1 MFSKKSLSFCQNDSL
16 DDVLFY
22 DRMHYFIDW
31 TIAFF
36 ENLPM
41 LNINEI
47 SDYRDLLK
55 NYYTQRKLDM
65 PLYSYKMM
73 GQKLGLE
80 TSQMFRVLNKDLH
93 LPSRSIPLAKNL
105 LDLKGRN
112 GEIFEILVAA
122 SKTKSPAKKD
132 KLYKM
137 ALSLQDVDLRK
148 FSASEYLFLSKW
160 WIPVVRALIEMNG
173 GHAEVSR
180 LVKQISPT
188 VSEDQVREAIKV
200 LKDLKLIT
208 PLASERYATTVA
220 NFTSEGSAVKTAA
233 IRSYQNQLLALA
245 QNALV
250 AVEPA
255 KRNIS
260 SLLVG
265 VDDECFDDLNEMTL
279 EFRRQV
285 QKRTAEVK
293 NVNRAMQF
301 VFALYPVA
309 EISSGESAKKE
320 E

>member
-1 MFSKKSLSFCQNDSL
+1 
-16 DDVLFY
+16 
-22 DRMHYFIDW
+22 
-31 TIAFF
+31 
-36 ENLPM
+36 M

-73 GQKLGLE
+73 GQKLGLD
-80 TSQMFRVLNKDLH
+80 TSQIFRVLNKELH
-93 LPSRSIPLAKNL
+93 LPNHSIPLAKDL
-105 LDLKGRN
+105 LDLKGRS

-122 SKTKSPAKKD
+122 AKAKSQAKKE

-180 LVKQISPT
+180 LVKQITPA
-188 VSEDQVREAIKV
+188 VSEDQVREAIAV

-208 PLASERYATTVA
+208 PLASERYAATTA
-220 NFTSEGSAVKTAA
+220 NFTSAGSPTKTAA
-233 IRSYQNQLLALA
+233 IRSYQNQLLTLA

-285 QKRTAEVK
+285 QKRVAEVK
-293 NVNRAMQF
+293 DVNRAMQF
-301 VFALYPVA
+301 VFAFYPVA
-309 EISSGESAKKE
+309 EVAKESKGSQAKKVGAKR
-320 E
+320 

>member
-1 MFSKKSLSFCQNDSL
+1 
-16 DDVLFY
+16 
-22 DRMHYFIDW
+22 
-31 TIAFF
+31 
-36 ENLPM
+36 M

-47 SDYRDLLK
+47 SDYRDMLK
-55 NYYTQRKLDM
+55 NYYIQRKLDM

-73 GQKLGLE
+73 GQKLGLD
-80 TSQMFRVLNKDLH
+80 TSQVFRILNKELH
-93 LPSRSIPLAKNL
+93 LPNRSIPLAKDL
-105 LDLKGRN
+105 LDLKGRS

-122 SKTKSPAKKD
+122 SKTKSSAKKD

-148 FSASEYLFLSKW
+148 LSASEYLFLSKW

-173 GHAEVSR
+173 GHAEIPL

-188 VSEDQVREAIKV
+188 VSEDQVREAITV

-208 PLASERYATTVA
+208 PLASERYAATTA
-220 NFTSEGSAVKTAA
+220 NFTSAGSTTKTAA
-233 IRSYQNQLLALA
+233 IRSYQNQLLSLA
-245 QNALV
+245 QDSLI

-265 VDDECFDDLNEMTL
+265 VDDDCFADMNEMTL

-285 QKRTAEVK
+285 QRRAAEVK
-293 NVNRAMQF
+293 KATRAMQF

-309 EISSGESAKKE
+309 DLSNDLWAKKE
-320 E
+320 GVKR

>member
-1 MFSKKSLSFCQNDSL
+1 
-16 DDVLFY
+16 
-22 DRMHYFIDW
+22 
-31 TIAFF
+31 
-36 ENLPM
+36 M

-47 SDYRDLLK
+47 SDYRDMLK

-73 GQKLGLE
+73 GQKLGLD
-80 TSQMFRVLNKDLH
+80 TSQVFRILNKELH
-93 LPSRSIPLAKNL
+93 LPNRSIPLAKDL
-105 LDLKGRN
+105 LDLKGRS

-122 SKTKSPAKKD
+122 SKTKSSAKKD

-148 FSASEYLFLSKW
+148 LSASEYLFLSKW

-173 GHAEVSR
+173 GHAEIPL

-188 VSEDQVREAIKV
+188 VSEDQVREAITV

-208 PLASERYATTVA
+208 PLASERYAATTA
-220 NFTSEGSAVKTAA
+220 NFTSAGSTTKTAA
-233 IRSYQNQLLALA
+233 IRSYQNQLLSLA
-245 QNALV
+245 QDSLI

-265 VDDECFDDLNEMTL
+265 VDDDCFADMNEMTL

-285 QKRTAEVK
+285 QRRAAEVK
-293 NVNRAMQF
+293 KATRAMQF

-309 EISSGESAKKE
+309 DLSNDLWTKKE
-320 E
+320 GVKR

>member
-1 MFSKKSLSFCQNDSL
+1 
-16 DDVLFY
+16 
-22 DRMHYFIDW
+22 
-31 TIAFF
+31 
-36 ENLPM
+36 M
-41 LNINEI
+41 LNIDEI

-55 NYYTQRKLDM
+55 NYFTQRKLDM

-80 TSQMFRVLNKDLH
+80 TSQMFRVLNKELH
-93 LPSRSIPLAKNL
+93 LPNRSIPLAKDL
-105 LDLKGRN
+105 LDLKGRS

-173 GHAEVSR
+173 GRAEISH
-180 LVKQISPT
+180 LVKQISPA
-188 VSEDQVREAIKV
+188 VSEDQVREALAV

-208 PLASERYATTVA
+208 PLASGRYAATAA
-220 NFTSEGSAVKTAA
+220 NFTSAGSPTKTAA

-265 VDDECFDDLNEMTL
+265 VDDDCFADLNEMTL

-285 QKRTAEVK
+285 QKRVAEVK
-293 NVNRAMQF
+293 DASRAMQF

-309 EISSGESAKKE
+309 EMPNAEMAANKKQSAKVRVEK
-320 E
+320 

>member
-1 MFSKKSLSFCQNDSL
+1 
-16 DDVLFY
+16 
-22 DRMHYFIDW
+22 
-31 TIAFF
+31 
-36 ENLPM
+36 M

-73 GQKLGLE
+73 GQKLGLD
-80 TSQMFRVLNKDLH
+80 TSQIFRVLNKELH
-93 LPSRSIPLAKNL
+93 LPNHSIPLAKDL
-105 LDLKGRN
+105 LDLKGRS

-122 SKTKSPAKKD
+122 AKAKSQSKKE

-180 LVKQISPT
+180 LVKQITPA
-188 VSEDQVREAIKV
+188 VSEDQVREAITV

-208 PLASERYATTVA
+208 PLASERYAATTA
-220 NFTSEGSAVKTAA
+220 NFTSAGSATKTAA
-233 IRSYQNQLLALA
+233 IRSYQNQLLTLA
-245 QNALV
+245 QNALI

-285 QKRTAEVK
+285 QKRVAEVK
-293 NVNRAMQF
+293 EVNRAMQF
-301 VFALYPVA
+301 VFAFYPVA
-309 EISSGESAKKE
+309 EVAKDSKVAQAKKVGAKR
-320 E
+320 

>member
-1 MFSKKSLSFCQNDSL
+1 
-16 DDVLFY
+16 
-22 DRMHYFIDW
+22 
-31 TIAFF
+31 
-36 ENLPM
+36 M
-41 LNINEI
+41 LNIDEI

-65 PLYSYKMM
+65 PLYSYKIM

-80 TSQMFRVLNKDLH
+80 TSQIFRVLNKELH
-93 LPSRSIPLAKNL
+93 LPNHSIPLAKDL
-105 LDLKGRN
+105 LDLKGRS

-122 SKTKSPAKKD
+122 AKAKSQTKKE

-180 LVKQISPT
+180 LVKQISPA
-188 VSEDQVREAIKV
+188 VSEDQIREAITV

-208 PLASERYATTVA
+208 PLASERYAATTA
-220 NFTSEGSAVKTAA
+220 NFTSAGSPTKTSA

-250 AVEPA
+250 AVEPS

-265 VDDECFDDLNEMTL
+265 VDDECFADLNEMTI

-285 QKRTAEVK
+285 QKRVAEVK
-293 NVNRAMQF
+293 DANRAMQF
-301 VFALYPVA
+301 VFAFYTVA
-309 EISSGESAKKE
+309 EVSKGMQPKKIGVKK
-320 E
+320 

>member
-1 MFSKKSLSFCQNDSL
+1 MDNKNVTLYGMENDMALLQFLRSKNTERF
-16 DDVLFY
+16 
-22 DRMHYFIDW
+22 
-31 TIAFF
+31 T
-36 ENLPM
+36 
-41 LNINEI
+41 
-47 SDYRDLLK
+47 
-55 NYYTQRKLDM
+55 KLDAFCY
-65 PLYSYKMM
+65 LIGKMS
-73 GQKLGLE
+73 GQ
-80 TSQMFRVLNKDLH
+80 
-93 LPSRSIPLAKNL
+93 
-105 LDLKGRN
+105 
-112 GEIFEILVAA
+112 
-122 SKTKSPAKKD
+122 
-132 KLYKM
+132 
-137 ALSLQDVDLRK
+137 
-148 FSASEYLFLSKW
+148 
-160 WIPVVRALIEMNG
+160 
-173 GHAEVSR
+173 
-180 LVKQISPT
+180 
-188 VSEDQVREAIKV
+188 
-200 LKDLKLIT
+200 
-208 PLASERYATTVA
+208 A

-309 EISSGESAKKE
+309 EVSSGNPKKE

>member
-1 MFSKKSLSFCQNDSL
+1 
-16 DDVLFY
+16 
-22 DRMHYFIDW
+22 
-31 TIAFF
+31 
-36 ENLPM
+36 
-41 LNINEI
+41 
-47 SDYRDLLK
+47 
-55 NYYTQRKLDM
+55 
-65 PLYSYKMM
+65 MM

-80 TSQMFRVLNKDLH
+80 TSQIFRVLNKELH
-93 LPSRSIPLAKNL
+93 LPNHSIPLAKDL
-105 LDLKGRN
+105 LELKGRS

-122 SKTKSPAKKD
+122 AKAKSQSKKE

-180 LVKQISPT
+180 LVKQITPA
-188 VSEDQVREAIKV
+188 VSEDQVREAIAV

-208 PLASERYATTVA
+208 PLASERYAATTA
-220 NFTSEGSAVKTAA
+220 NFTSAGSPTKTAA
-233 IRSYQNQLLALA
+233 IRSYQNQLLTLA

-250 AVEPA
+250 AVEPT

-285 QKRTAEVK
+285 QKRVAEVK
-293 NVNRAMQF
+293 DVNRAMQF
-301 VFALYPVA
+301 VFAFYPVA
-309 EISSGESAKKE
+309 EVAKESKGSQTKKVGAKR
-320 E
+320 

>member
-1 MFSKKSLSFCQNDSL
+1 
-16 DDVLFY
+16 
-22 DRMHYFIDW
+22 
-31 TIAFF
+31 
-36 ENLPM
+36 M

-73 GQKLGLE
+73 GQKLGLD
-80 TSQMFRVLNKDLH
+80 TSQIFRVLNKELH
-93 LPSRSIPLAKNL
+93 LPNHSIPLAKDL
-105 LDLKGRN
+105 LDLKGRS

-122 SKTKSPAKKD
+122 AKAKSQSKKE

-180 LVKQISPT
+180 LVKQITPA
-188 VSEDQVREAIKV
+188 VSEDQVREAITV

-208 PLASERYATTVA
+208 PLASERYAATTA
-220 NFTSEGSAVKTAA
+220 NFTSAGSATKTAA
-233 IRSYQNQLLALA
+233 IRSYQNQLLTLA
-245 QNALV
+245 QNALI

-285 QKRTAEVK
+285 QKRVAEVK
-293 NVNRAMQF
+293 EVNRAMQF
-301 VFALYPVA
+301 VFAFYPVA
-309 EISSGESAKKE
+309 EVAKESKVAQAKKVGAKR
-320 E
+320 

>member
-1 MFSKKSLSFCQNDSL
+1 
-16 DDVLFY
+16 
-22 DRMHYFIDW
+22 
-31 TIAFF
+31 
-36 ENLPM
+36 M

-65 PLYSYKMM
+65 PLYSYKIM

-80 TSQMFRVLNKDLH
+80 TSQIFRVLNKELH
-93 LPSRSIPLAKNL
+93 LPNHSIPLAKDL
-105 LDLKGRN
+105 LDLKGRS

-122 SKTKSPAKKD
+122 AKAKSQTKKE

-173 GHAEVSR
+173 GHAEVTR
-180 LVKQISPT
+180 LVKQISPA
-188 VSEDQVREAIKV
+188 VSEDQIREAITV

-208 PLASERYATTVA
+208 PLASERYAATTA
-220 NFTSEGSAVKTAA
+220 NFTSAGSPTKTSA

-250 AVEPA
+250 AVEPS

-265 VDDECFDDLNEMTL
+265 VDDECFADLNEMTI

-285 QKRTAEVK
+285 QKRVAEVK
-293 NVNRAMQF
+293 DANRAMQF
-301 VFALYPVA
+301 VFAFYPVA
-309 EISSGESAKKE
+309 EVSKGTQPKKIGVKK
-320 E
+320 

>member
-1 MFSKKSLSFCQNDSL
+1 
-16 DDVLFY
+16 
-22 DRMHYFIDW
+22 
-31 TIAFF
+31 
-36 ENLPM
+36 M

-47 SDYRDLLK
+47 SDYRDMLK

-73 GQKLGLE
+73 GQKLGLD
-80 TSQMFRVLNKDLH
+80 TSQVFRILNKELH
-93 LPSRSIPLAKNL
+93 LPNRSIPLAKDL
-105 LDLKGRN
+105 LDLKGRS

-122 SKTKSPAKKD
+122 SKTKSSAKKD

-148 FSASEYLFLSKW
+148 LSASEYLFLSKW

-173 GHAEVSR
+173 GHAEIPL

-188 VSEDQVREAIKV
+188 VSEDQVREAITV

-208 PLASERYATTVA
+208 PLASERYAVTTA
-220 NFTSEGSAVKTAA
+220 NFTSAGSTTKTAA
-233 IRSYQNQLLALA
+233 IRSYQNQLLSLA
-245 QNALV
+245 QDSLI

-265 VDDECFDDLNEMTL
+265 VDDDCFADMNEMTL

-285 QKRTAEVK
+285 QRRAAEVK
-293 NVNRAMQF
+293 KATRAMQF

-309 EISSGESAKKE
+309 DLSNDLWAKKE
-320 E
+320 GVKR

>member
-1 MFSKKSLSFCQNDSL
+1 
-16 DDVLFY
+16 
-22 DRMHYFIDW
+22 
-31 TIAFF
+31 
-36 ENLPM
+36 M

-73 GQKLGLE
+73 GLKLGLE
-80 TSQMFRVLNKDLH
+80 TSQVFRVLNKELH
-93 LPSRSIPLAKNL
+93 LPNHSIPLAKDL
-105 LDLKGRN
+105 LDLKGRS

-122 SKTKSPAKKD
+122 SKAKSQAKKE

-173 GHAEVSR
+173 GRAEVSR
-180 LVKQISPT
+180 LVKQITPT

-200 LKDLKLIT
+200 LRDLNLIT
-208 PLASERYATTVA
+208 PLASGCYAATTA
-220 NFTSEGSAVKTAA
+220 NFTSAGSATKTAA

-245 QNALV
+245 QNALI

-285 QKRTAEVK
+285 QKRVAEVQEAT
-293 NVNRAMQF
+293 RAMQF
-301 VFALYPVA
+301 VFAFYPVA
-309 EISSGESAKKE
+309 EVSKESKVSHAKKVGAKK
-320 E
+320 